1 MVDRSM
7 RGIFPILAM
16 PFDKDGNIVIEDL
29 QREVDWIAGHGIPG
43 VGIALGSEV
52 YKLSDGERG
61 LVLKT
66 VVEAAKGR
74 MKVVMNTGHEG
85 TGVSVDYAR
94 SAQDLG
100 ASALMIRPPS
110 FAQLP
115 ASDVTEY
122 FVAIA
127 EAVDIPIFMQDVL
140 GSQVPPPLA
149 VQLAKAHENLCYIK
163 VEVAPSVP
171 RFADLAART
180 GASGLIPFG
189 GSGGQFLL
197 EEARRG
203 SQGSMPWSVI
213 PDVYARVWD
222 DFQSGNEVDAETE
235 YRRYAALNRTIAQ
248 GMGAAMWVN
257 DHILF
262 RRGVFQETSQPRQPA
277 PKPDD
282 QTMKELDAMLEEL
295 DLIGK

>member
-1 MVDRSM
+1 MIDRSM
-7 RGIFPILAM
+7 RGIFPVLAM
-16 PFDKDGNIVIEDL
+16 PFDANGNIVLEDL
-29 QREVDWIAGHGIPG
+29 QREVDWIAGHGLPG
-43 VGIALGSEV
+43 VAVALGSEV

-66 VVEAAKGR
+66 AVEASNGR
-74 MKVVMNTGHEG
+74 LKVVMNTGHEG
-85 TGVSVDYAR
+85 TGVSVDYAK

-100 ASALMIRPPS
+100 ASALMIKPPS
-110 FAQLP
+110 FTQLP
-115 ASDVTEY
+115 TADVTAY
-122 FVAIA
+122 YVAIA
-127 EAVDIPIFMQDVL
+127 EAIDIPIFMQDV
-140 GSQVPPPLA
+140 GGAPVPPALA

-171 RFADLAART
+171 RFADIVART

-203 SQGSMPWSVI
+203 SQGSMPWAVI

-222 DFQSGNEVDAETE
+222 DFQSGNEVDAEIQ

-248 GMGAAMWVN
+248 GMGAAMWIN

-277 PKPDD
+277 PRPDD

>member
-16 PFDKDGNIVIEDL
+16 PFDAEGNVVVEDL
-29 QREVDWIAGHGIPG
+29 QREVDWIAGHGLPG

-52 YKLSDGERG
+52 YKLSDDERSF
-61 LVLKT
+61 VLKT
-66 VVEAAKGR
+66 VVEEANGR
-74 MKVVMNTGHEG
+74 LKVVMNTGHEG
-85 TGVSVDYAR
+85 TSVSVGYAKR
-94 SAQDLG
+94 AQDLG

-115 ASDVTEY
+115 AAYVTEY
-122 FVAIA
+122 FITIA

-149 VQLAKAHENLCYIK
+149 VQLAQAHENLCYIK

-171 RFADLAART
+171 RFAELAART
-180 GASGLIPFG
+180 GSSGLIPFG

-203 SQGSMPWSVI
+203 SQGSMPWSVM

-222 DFQSGNEVDAETE
+222 DFQSGNEVDAETQ

-248 GMGAAMWVN
+248 GMGAAMWIN
-257 DHILF
+257 DRILF
-262 RRGVFQETSQPRQPA
+262 RRGVFQETSRPRPPA
-277 PKPDD
+277 PRPDD

>member
-7 RGIFPILAM
+7 RGIFPVLAM
-16 PFDKDGNIVIEDL
+16 PFDPDGNIVIEDL
-29 QREVDWIAGHGIPG
+29 QREVDWIAGHGLSG
-43 VGIALGSEV
+43 VAIALGSEV
-52 YKLSDGERG
+52 YKLSDRERD

-66 VVEAAKGR
+66 AVEAANGR
-74 MKVVMNTGHEG
+74 LKVVMNTGHEG
-85 TGVSVDYAR
+85 TRVSVDYAK
-94 SAQDLG
+94 SAEDLG
-100 ASALMIRPPS
+100 ANALMIKPPS

-115 ASDVTEY
+115 NADVTAY
-122 FVAIA
+122 YVAIA
-127 EAVDIPIFMQDVL
+127 EAIDIPIFMQDVT
-140 GSQVPPPLA
+140 GASVPPPLA

-171 RFADLAART
+171 RFADLVART
-180 GASGLIPFG
+180 GATGLIPFG

-222 DFQSGNEVDAETE
+222 DFQSGNEIDAEIQ

-248 GMGAAMWVN
+248 GMSCAMWIN
-257 DHILF
+257 DHILV
-262 RRGVFQETSQPRQPA
+262 RRGVFQATSQPRQPA

-282 QTMKELDAMLEEL
+282 QSFKELDAILEEL

>member
-16 PFDKDGNIVIEDL
+16 PFDPDGNVVVEDL
-29 QREVDWIAGHGIPG
+29 QREVDWIAGHGLPG

-52 YKLSDGERG
+52 YKLSDDERDF
-61 LVLKT
+61 VLKT
-66 VVEAAKGR
+66 VVEAANGR
-74 MKVVMNTGHEG
+74 LKVVMNTGHEG
-85 TGVSVDYAR
+85 TSVAVDFAKR
-94 SAQDLG
+94 AQDLG

-115 ASDVTEY
+115 AADVTEY
-122 FVAIA
+122 FVTIA
-127 EAVDIPIFMQDVL
+127 EAVNIPIFMQDVL

-149 VQLAKAHENLCYIK
+149 VRLAQAHENLCYIK

-171 RFADLAART
+171 RFADLVART

-222 DFQSGNEVDAETE
+222 DFQSGNEVDAETQ

-248 GMGAAMWVN
+248 GMGAAMWIN
-257 DHILF
+257 DWILF
-262 RRGVFQETSQPRQPA
+262 RRGVFQETSRPRQPA
-277 PKPDD
+277 PRPDE
-282 QTMKELDAMLEEL
+282 QTMKELDAMLEQL

>member
-16 PFDKDGNIVIEDL
+16 PFDADGNVVVEDL
-29 QREVDWIAGHGIPG
+29 EREVDWIAGHGIPG

-52 YKLSDGERG
+52 YKLSDDERSF
-61 LVLKT
+61 VLKT
-66 VVEAAKGR
+66 VVEAANGR
-74 MKVVMNTGHEG
+74 LKVVMNTGHEG
-85 TGVSVDYAR
+85 TSVSVDYAKR
-94 SAQDLG
+94 AQDLG

-115 ASDVTEY
+115 AADVTNY
-122 FVAIA
+122 FVTIA
-127 EAVDIPIFMQDVL
+127 EAVNIPIFMQDVL

-171 RFADLAART
+171 RFADLVART
-180 GASGLIPFG
+180 GSSGLIPFG

-203 SQGSMPWSVI
+203 SQGSMPWAVM

-222 DFQSGNEVDAETE
+222 DFQSGNEHDAETQ
-235 YRRYAALNRTIAQ
+235 YRRYAALNGMIAQ
-248 GMGAAMWVN
+248 GMGAAMWIN
-257 DHILF
+257 DWILF
-262 RRGVFQETSQPRQPA
+262 RRGVFQETSRPRQPA
-277 PKPDD
+277 PRPDE

>member
-16 PFDKDGNIVIEDL
+16 PFDADGNVVVEDL

-52 YKLSDGERG
+52 YKLSDEERSF
-61 LVLKT
+61 VLKT
-66 VVEAAKGR
+66 VVEAANGR
-74 MKVVMNTGHEG
+74 LKVVMNTGHEG
-85 TGVSVDYAR
+85 TSVSVDYAKR
-94 SAQDLG
+94 AQDLG

-115 ASDVTEY
+115 AADVIEY
-122 FVAIA
+122 FVTVA
-127 EAVDIPIFMQDVL
+127 EAVSIPIFMQDVL

-149 VQLAKAHENLCYIK
+149 VQLAQAHENLCYIK

-171 RFADLAART
+171 RFADLVART
-180 GASGLIPFG
+180 GSSGLIPFG

-203 SQGSMPWSVI
+203 SQGSMPWAVI

-222 DFQSGNEVDAETE
+222 DFHSGNEVDAESQ
-235 YRRYAALNRTIAQ
+235 YRRYAALNGMIAQ
-248 GMGAAMWVN
+248 GMGAAMWIN
-257 DHILF
+257 DWILF
-262 RRGVFQETSQPRQPA
+262 RRGVFQESSRPRQPA
-277 PKPDD
+277 PRPDE
-282 QTMKELDAMLEEL
+282 QTMKELDTMLEEL

>member
-7 RGIFPILAM
+7 RGIYPVLAM
-16 PFDKDGNIVIEDL
+16 PFNADGNIVIEDL
-29 QREVDWIAGHGIPG
+29 QKEVDWIARHGLPG
-43 VGIALGSEV
+43 VAIALGSEV
-52 YKLSDGERG
+52 YKLSEEERE

-66 VVEAAKGR
+66 VVEAANGR
-74 MKVVMNTGHEG
+74 LKVVMNTGHEG
-85 TGVSVDYAR
+85 TGVSVDYAKA
-94 SAQDLG
+94 AQDIG

-115 ASDVTEY
+115 GPDVTDY
-122 FVAIA
+122 FLAIA
-127 EAVDIPIFMQDVL
+127 GAIDIPIFMQDVV
-140 GSQVPPPLA
+140 GSQVPPLLA

-163 VEVAPSVP
+163 VEVGPSVP
-171 RFADLAART
+171 RFADLVVRT
-180 GASGLIPFG
+180 GNSGLIPFG

-222 DFQSGNEVDAETE
+222 DFQAGNETDAEIE
-235 YRRYAALNRTIAQ
+235 YRRYAALNQTIAQ
-248 GMGAAMWVN
+248 GMGTAMWVN

-262 RRGVFQETSQPRQPA
+262 RRGIFQESSQPRQPA
-277 PKPDD
+277 PRPDD

>member
-7 RGIFPILAM
+7 RGIFPVLAM
-16 PFDKDGNIVIEDL
+16 PFDPDGNIVIEDL
-29 QREVDWIAGHGIPG
+29 QREVDWIAGHGLPG
-43 VGIALGSEV
+43 VAIALGSEV
-52 YKLSDGERG
+52 YKLSDGERE

-66 VVEAAKGR
+66 AVEAANGR
-74 MKVVMNTGHEG
+74 LKVVMNTGHEG
-85 TGVSVDYAR
+85 TAVSVNYAK

-100 ASALMIRPPS
+100 ASALMIKPPS

-115 ASDVTEY
+115 TSDVMAY
-122 FVAIA
+122 YVAIA
-127 EAVDIPIFMQDVL
+127 EAIDIPIFMQDVP
-140 GSQVPPPLA
+140 GAAVPPPLA
-149 VQLAKAHENLCYIK
+149 IQLANAHENLCYIK

-171 RFADLAART
+171 RFADLVART

-222 DFQSGNEVDAETE
+222 DFQSGNELDAETQ
-235 YRRYAALNRTIAQ
+235 YRRYAALSRTIAQ
-248 GMGAAMWVN
+248 GMGFAMWVN
-257 DHILF
+257 DHILI
-262 RRGVFQETSQPRQPA
+262 RRGVFQATSQPRQPA

-282 QTMKELDAMLEEL
+282 QSFKELDAILEEL

>member
-7 RGIFPILAM
+7 RGIFPVLAM
-16 PFDKDGNIVIEDL
+16 PFDGEGNIVIEDL
-29 QREVDWIAGHGIPG
+29 QREVDWIAGHGLPG
-43 VGIALGSEV
+43 VAIALGSEV

-66 VVEAAKGR
+66 VVDAAKGR
-74 MKVVMNTGHEG
+74 LKVVMNTGHEG
-85 TGVSVDYAR
+85 TGVSVDYAK
-94 SAQDLG
+94 SAQDFG
-100 ASALMIRPPS
+100 ASALMIKPPS

-115 ASDVTEY
+115 VSDVTAY
-122 FVAIA
+122 YVAIA
-127 EAVDIPIFMQDVL
+127 EAIDIPIFMQDVA
-140 GSQVPPPLA
+140 GAPVPPPLA

-163 VEVAPSVP
+163 VEIAPSVP
-171 RFADLAART
+171 RFADLVART
-180 GASGLIPFG
+180 GSSGLIPFG

-203 SQGSMPWSVI
+203 SQGSMPWAVI

-222 DFQSGNEVDAETE
+222 DFQSGNEIDAETQ

-277 PKPDD
+277 PRPDD
-282 QTMKELDAMLEEL
+282 QTMKELDSMLEEL